1 MTTLS
6 RLRTLG
12 RVQFCLSCSLA
23 LSTAFGSARVIAA
36 PKPPA
41 GSAKKTESADQKA
54 AKGLLDRGQKELSA
68 GHPEQALASFDAA
81 RQLEDSLRVA
91 TAIASA
97 QLALGKPADAFR
109 GYSAAV
115 EANRST
121 ASPAESSA
129 AQAKLEE
136 LNAASAQ
143 LVLDIAE
150 PDVEV
155 QIDAVG
161 VGRTPLP
168 ALLANPGSHQILLK
182 KPGFV
187 GLTQE
192 LHLVRGQNTQTFKL
206 QREVLTGKLQ
216 VSSNTAH
223 PTSELLVDNQVVGLL
238 PWEGTLPVGKVTLI
252 GRNNDETSSPTE
264 VTVSRDVTTPV
275 VLDLKPNAG
284 NLDVSALAAGVRISV
299 DGRQVGVQTFRGS
312 LPVGRHRLTL
322 ERDGFIT
329 QQQEVDL
336 RLNETASF
344 VIGNWVPVKAPAL
357 PPPDDHGLYFRLD
370 LAALLSNKTDGIT
383 NYCEEQS
390 RNVHCSTNV
399 PFGGSLGL
407 RAGYRFKWIAPEIW
421 GLGSFTAQY
430 SKARFEQG
438 SLSADSPFY
447 GPERR
452 EDYVF
457 FRYGWAAGAGVRVTT
472 PTRGASATGGLG
484 FGVFSMSGRY
494 ARTTQGTMDVAG
506 QATVPT
512 ARSDTSSVV
521 QTYAPGFLLDGGVLL
536 GSSPGSKLYLGL
548 TLAIEFAPEHAP
560 VDAIAEKPFGNDPKY
575 GNYGTPGLDVAAG
588 TQFRFGPVIGFQF
601 GY

>member
-1 MTTLS
+1 MVS

-12 RVQFCLSCSLA
+12 CVQFLFACPLGSLSV
-23 LSTAFGSARVIAA
+23 FGSAHVAAA
-36 PKPPA
+36 PGASA
-41 GSAKKTESADQKA
+41 GSAKKAETADQKA
-54 AKGLLDRGQKELSA
+54 ASGLLERGQKELKA
-68 GHPEQALASFDAA
+68 GRPEQALATFSAA
-81 RQLEDSLRVA
+81 RQLEDSMRVA
-91 TAIASA
+91 ESIASA
-97 QLALGKPADAFR
+97 TLAMGKPADAFR

-121 ASPAESSA
+121 LSPALLSA
-129 AQAKLEE
+129 AQSKLDE
-136 LNAASAQ
+136 LHAASAG

-155 QIDAVG
+155 QLDAVD

-168 ALLANPGSHQILLK
+168 ALLANPGAHQILLK

-187 GLTQE
+187 ALTQQ
-192 LHLVRGQNTQTFKL
+192 LLLVRGANTQSFKL
-206 QREVLTGKLQ
+206 AREVLTGKLS

-252 GRNNDETSSPTE
+252 GRNNDETSAPTE
-264 VTVSRDVTTPV
+264 VTVERDVTTPV
-275 VLDLKPNAG
+275 LLDLKPNVG
-284 NLDVSALAAGVRISV
+284 TLDVSALAAGVRIAI
-299 DGRQVGVQTFRGS
+299 DGRPVGVQSFRGP

-322 ERDGFIT
+322 ERDGFVT
-329 QQQEVDL
+329 QEQEVEL
-336 RLNETASF
+336 RLNETSSF
-344 VIGNWVPVKAPAL
+344 VIGNWVPVKAAPL
-357 PPPDDHGLYFRLD
+357 PPPDDQGMYFRLD
-370 LAALLSNKTDGIT
+370 LAGLVSNKTDGIT
-383 NYCEEQS
+383 EYCEQHS
-390 RNVHCSTNV
+390 TTVHCSTHT

-430 SKARFEQG
+430 SEARFEQG
-438 SLSADSPFY
+438 SLSADSDFY

-472 PTRGASATGGLG
+472 PTRGVSATGGLG

-512 ARSDTSSVV
+512 ASSNTSSVV
-521 QTYAPGFLLDGGVLL
+521 HTYAPGFLFDGGVLL

-548 TLAIEFAPEHAP
+548 MLAVEFAPDHAP
-560 VDAIAEKPFGNDPKY
+560 VDPLNATTLGNDPKY
-575 GNYGTPGLDVAAG
+575 SNYGTPGIDIATG